1 MYIIVEKLQAVRCK
15 RDFVA
20 CVWCRM
26 HINGEIA
33 FFSRQIVFLV
43 MQMASR
49 RPEKLTLCYIKRT
62 RTLLVFDL
70 IVSTVVQQDR
80 ILKWEYSY
88 IQDTSL
94 FADAT

>member
-1 MYIIVEKLQAVRCK
+1 
-15 RDFVA
+15 
-20 CVWCRM
+20 M
-26 HINGEIA
+26 HIDEEIA

-43 MQMASR
+43 MQIASR

-70 IVSTVVQQDR
+70 MVSTVVQQDR

-88 IQDTSL
+88 IQDISL